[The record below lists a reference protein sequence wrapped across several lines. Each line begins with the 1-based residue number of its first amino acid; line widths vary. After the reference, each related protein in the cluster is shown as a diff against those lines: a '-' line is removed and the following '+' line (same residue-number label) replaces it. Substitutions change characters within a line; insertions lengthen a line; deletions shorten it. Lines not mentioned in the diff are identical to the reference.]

1 MPYKSIKDANPAIR
15 GIKPKVTLAQANLI
29 AKWADAIPEDDDGA
43 KSPWAVAI
51 AQFYKLYKKE
61 GGGWVKKAPASQEL
75 LFTINRTVA
84 RMARG
89 DYKQIGGIEYLVAPI
104 IAIKEGVLNDELVLE
119 EEIAKYPQAWD
130 GRPFVVG
137 HPKDEQGQ
145 DVTANDP
152 ARLAERAI
160 GYFFRSEIKD
170 GKLHGQVWVDIA
182 KAQRLGG
189 DAAIVLARL
198 RDGVPLEVS
207 TAYFRDLDE
216 TPGTYQGQGYVGI
229 ARNLRPDHVAALLGT
244 EGACSW
250 ADGCG
255 VPRVNQDKNVDREK
269 MGILRRALETIANAL
284 NLNGGKKVKYVETI
298 VKDGR
303 LELKTEQFE
312 GVNEDILKALVA
324 FMEKHPAENPED
336 KAKAEKLAAEK
347 VKADALKAEELKAEK
362 AKADKLKADK
372 AKVEGPDICEL
383 DKVFSD
389 LGGVEGVKAL
399 LGGLKQEAGEQK
411 IELLA
416 KLKANALCAFSED
429 RLKAME
435 LEDLEALHRSLSP
448 ADYRGRFG
456 GPAPS
461 TDKAEALKMP
471 SLWEKKEAK

>member
-43 KSPWAVAI
+43 KSPWAVAV

-84 RMARG
+84 RTAPCE
-89 DYKQIGGIEYLVAPI
+89 YKQIGGIQYLVAPI

-130 GRPFVVG
+130 GRPFVVA

-152 ARLAERAI
+152 LRLAERAI

-170 GKLHGQVWVDIA
+170 GKLHGQAWVDIA

-216 TPGTYQGQGYVGI
+216 TPGSYQGQDYVGI

-255 VPRVNQDKNVDREK
+255 APRVNQDKNLDREK
-269 MGILRRALETIANAL
+269 VGILRRALETIANAL

-298 VKDGR
+298 VADGR
-303 LELKTEQFE
+303 LDLKTEQFE
-312 GVNEDILKALVA
+312 GINDDVLKALVA
-324 FMEKHPAENPED
+324 FMENHPVETP
-336 KAKAEKLAAEK
+336 KAQEPK
-347 VKADALKAEELKAEK
+347 VDLPKAEEP
-362 AKADKLKADK
+362 
-372 AKVEGPDICEL
+372 KVEEPKVEEPKTNEPQPCEL
-383 DKVFSD
+383 DEVFSD

-411 IELLA
+411 IELLS

-471 SLWEKKEAK
+471 SLFEKKEAK